1 MIFSHFQLVVP
12 DEGRGLN
19 IVFLLGLW
27 LVGGI
32 IIGIPLLITGI
43 ESYRRSFHE
52 KRKKIV
58 SIIQIIFAFILL
70 LPAIIF
76 PFFL

>member
-1 MIFSHFQLVVP
+1 MIFNNFQLVVP

-19 IVFLLGLW
+19 ILFLLGLW
-27 LVGGI
+27 LIGGI
-32 IIGIPLLITGI
+32 IIGIPLLIAGI
-43 ESYRRSFHE
+43 ESYRRSYDE

-58 SIIQIIFAFILL
+58 SIIQIIFAFVLL

-76 PFFL
+76 PFFI